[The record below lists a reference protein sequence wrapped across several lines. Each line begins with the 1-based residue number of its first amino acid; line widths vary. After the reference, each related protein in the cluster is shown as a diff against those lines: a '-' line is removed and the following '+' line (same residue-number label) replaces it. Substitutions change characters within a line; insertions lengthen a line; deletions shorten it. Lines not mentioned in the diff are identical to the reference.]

1 MRLPP
6 PNSKGAGDRLASF
19 AQELIDECCTSREQ
33 RRAQMKMWKSYYY
46 TGTSEGQQAR
56 YNRCYAHVDRLASY
70 LFSPADVRFSI
81 EYDQTE
87 DQSTL
92 SMGQASARHLN
103 REFHRCGID
112 MAVAGAVNDALYKGC
127 VLEKLM
133 WGHDGLEAWEV
144 QPEMFGVL
152 REDIAEL
159 DRQDA
164 FVHTTFMTK
173 SQFRR
178 TLTDHPDKD
187 EILKKVDATAQA
199 GAGDTDWQ
207 EDFFHQVVIGG
218 TQPVSTTTSAGS
230 GMVGV
235 MGVPVPM
242 LAPEVAS
249 RLIRMDELWVIDDD
263 RQDYTTIRM
272 VKPDIMVEGRLRRRN
287 LCGVRGEHPF
297 RKVCPNEVSGYFWGM
312 SEIAQIYK
320 LQDLLND
327 QVKDMT
333 RLTRMKADPA
343 RALIGFS
350 GMTQEKYKIL
360 KRPGGFVSEESPNA
374 KIESLAPDI
383 PPELFQ
389 AVDKTLNYFDDVA
402 GFMPIMQGQGEPGVR
417 AGAHAQT
424 LARNA
429 SPRMR
434 DRALLVERQVVDI
447 GDFCLKLMMDKK
459 ATVFS
464 TDGGKDKFMLA
475 QLPDGY
481 RVSVDSHTSS
491 PAFQEDYQKLAFALA
506 RAGAIDEASLIML
519 THPPHEDT
527 LILQARQRAE
537 AKAEMVKKYPELA
550 FGKGKGRK

>member
-6 PNSKGAGDRLASF
+6 RARSLAQW
-19 AQELIDECCTSREQ
+19 ATELIEECCVSREQ
-33 RRAQMKMWKSYYY
+33 RRAQIKMWKSYYY

-56 YNRCYAHVDRLASY
+56 YNRCFAHVDRLASY
-70 LFSPADVRFSI
+70 LFSPSDVRFNI
-81 EYDQTE
+81 EFDQTE
-87 DQSTL
+87 SEETAA
-92 SMGQASARHLN
+92 MGRASARYLN

-112 MAVAGAVNDALYKGC
+112 MSVSGAVNDALYKGL

-133 WGHDGLEAWEV
+133 WGHDGLEAWHV

-152 REDIAEL
+152 REDIEDL

-178 TLTDHPDKD
+178 TIIDHPDRD
-187 EILKKVDATAQA
+187 DILKKVDATAQA
-199 GAGDTDWQ
+199 GGGAQDWE

-218 TQPVSTTTSAGS
+218 TQPVSTTTAQGS

-235 MGVPVPM
+235 LGVPVAH
-242 LAPEVAS
+242 LAPEVAN

-272 VKPDIMVEGRLRRRN
+272 VKPDIMVEGHLRRRN
-287 LCGVRGEHPF
+287 LCGLRGEHPF
-297 RKVCPNEVSGYFWGM
+297 RKICPNEVSGYFWGM

-327 QVKDMT
+327 QVRDIT
-333 RLTRMKADPA
+333 RLTRLKSDPP
-343 RALIGFS
+343 RAMIGFS
-350 GMTQEKYKIL
+350 GMNSEKYKVL
-360 KRPGGFVSEESPNA
+360 KRPGGYVSEENPTA
-374 KIESLAPDI
+374 KIESLAPEI
-383 PPELFQ
+383 PAELFT

-434 DRALLVERQVVDI
+434 DRALLVERQVVGV
-447 GDFCLKLMMDKK
+447 GDFCLKLLMDKK

-464 TDGGKDKFMLA
+464 TDRKTEFLLS

-481 RVSVDSHTSS
+481 RVAVDSHTSS
-491 PAFQEDYQKLAFALA
+491 PAFLEDNQKLAFALA
-506 RAGAIDEASLIML
+506 RAGAIDAAALIML
-519 THPPHEDT
+519 THPPGEDT
-527 LILQARQRAE
+527 LVLQARQKAE
-537 AKAEMVKKYPELA
+537 AQAKLVAQHPELA
-550 FGKGKGRK
+550 FGKGKGKK